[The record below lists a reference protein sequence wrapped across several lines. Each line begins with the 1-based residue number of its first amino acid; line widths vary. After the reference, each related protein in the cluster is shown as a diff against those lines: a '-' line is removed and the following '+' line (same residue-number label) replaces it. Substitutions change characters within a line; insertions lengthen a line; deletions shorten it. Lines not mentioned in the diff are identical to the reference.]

1 MHKITCAHRLSLA
14 CNGVLFLLIVAAQSA
29 KANGAV
35 DVDQLLASGRYQ
47 EAQAIAESVLSR
59 QPRDM
64 QMRFVT
70 GVIQLET
77 GKPDDA
83 IKTFKALAAEHPQL
97 PEPHNNLA
105 VIFAGRGQ
113 FEEAREAL
121 EKAIQTNPS
130 YARAHENLGDIH
142 AKLASQAYSS
152 ALRLDGN
159 NTGVAPKL
167 SLIQSL
173 FSLNEGG
180 GQKKAAAMPATAS
193 VAAGPLK
200 ARQAPVS
207 GTASSLA
214 GLPAADSAT
223 VDAPPSPDMAA
234 ESAPLGAGGNADPAA
249 EVAEAVR
256 AWALAWS
263 RQDITAYLGSYG
275 QNFVPQGQQSRSAW
289 EGGRRARIM
298 GKSGIRVEIFN
309 LSVMMKG
316 ARANVLFR
324 QQYQSGSLRVFSK
337 KMLALEKA
345 GDRWLIVKE
354 ASYDE

>member
-1 MHKITCAHRLSLA
+1 MSKKTYAHPLSLA
-14 CNGVLFLLIVAAQSA
+14 CIGSFFLLVVASQLAR
-29 KANGAV
+29 ANTAA
-35 DVDQLLASGRYQ
+35 DIDQLLASGRYQ

-77 GKPDDA
+77 GNPDDA
-83 IKTFKALAAEHPQL
+83 IRTFRALAAEYPQL

-142 AKLASQAYSS
+142 AKLATQAYSS

-159 NTGVAPKL
+159 NTGIAPKL

-180 GQKKAAAMPATAS
+180 AQKKAATMPA
-193 VAAGPLK
+193 AAG
-200 ARQAPVS
+200 
-207 GTASSLA
+207 G
-214 GLPAADSAT
+214 
-223 VDAPPSPDMAA
+223 
-234 ESAPLGAGGNADPAA
+234 GAGDG
-249 EVAEAVR
+249 
-256 AWALAWS
+256 
-263 RQDITAYLGSYG
+263 
-275 QNFVPQGQQSRSAW
+275 
-289 EGGRRARIM
+289 
-298 GKSGIRVEIFN
+298 
-309 LSVMMKG
+309 
-316 ARANVLFR
+316 
-324 QQYQSGSLRVFSK
+324 
-337 KMLALEKA
+337 
-345 GDRWLIVKE
+345 
-354 ASYDE
+354 

>member
-1 MHKITCAHRLSLA
+1 MSKITRTHRLSLA
-14 CNGVLFLLIVAAQSA
+14 CKGFLFLLIVASQSV
-29 KANGAV
+29 KANLTV

-47 EAQAIAESVLSR
+47 EAQALADSVLTR

-83 IKTFKALAAEHPQL
+83 IKTFKALAAEYPQL

-130 YARAHENLGDIH
+130 YAKAHENLGDIH

-152 ALRLDGN
+152 AFRLDSN
-159 NTGVAPKL
+159 NTGIAPKL

-173 FSLNEGG
+173 FSANEGG
-180 GQKKAAAMPATAS
+180 GHKKAAAMPAAAT
-193 VAAGPLK
+193 VAGGPVK
-200 ARQAPVS
+200 SRQAPVS
-207 GTASSLA
+207 RTATSPA
-214 GLPAADSAT
+214 GVPATDSA
-223 VDAPPSPDMAA
+223 PDGATPTHDEAA
-234 ESAPLGAGGNADPAA
+234 ESAPLAA
-249 EVAEAVR
+249 EVSPDPTAEVGEAVR
-256 AWALAWS
+256 AWASAWS
-263 RQDITAYLGSYG
+263 RQDIPAYLGSYG

-289 EGGRRARIM
+289 EDARRVRIT
-298 GKSGIRVEIFN
+298 GKSGIRVEISN

-316 ARANVLFR
+316 AKANVLFR

-337 KMLALEKA
+337 KMLALEKS